1 MRYRLGTRES
11 DLALTQSRW
20 VQSKLEALG
29 VLCDLVPI
37 VSRGDRDQK
46 TALYE
51 AEASAPGWFTKQ
63 LEIALQDGSIDLA
76 VHSLKDLPT
85 LQPPGQTLACI
96 PERRNPADCLL
107 VHPDAWEEGGTL
119 PLRKGARVGTSSLR
133 REALLLC
140 ERGDLDVQP
149 IRGNLPTRLA
159 KLRKREFD
167 AVVFA
172 EAGLERLA
180 ADTKDLRH
188 VSLAPTRF
196 VPAPG
201 QGALGVEVREDAPAV
216 LQAALGHLHNAQA
229 AAETRLERHILR
241 ELEGGCT
248 LPLGVLCTH
257 QGAVLKIMA
266 FLGKKLENQ
275 AGHSWTGF
283 LRFDISGSD
292 EQYLVAETLKYFRKG
307 T

>member
-1 MRYRLGTRES
+1 M
-11 DLALTQSRW
+11 
-20 VQSKLEALG
+20 
-29 VLCDLVPI
+29 LCDLVPI
-37 VSRGDRDQK
+37 VSKGDQDQK

-51 AEASAPGWFTKQ
+51 AEASEPGWFTKQ
-63 LEIALQDGSIDLA
+63 LELALLDGTIDLA

-85 LQPPGQTLACI
+85 LQPEGLRLACI

-107 VHPDAWEEGGTL
+107 IHPEAWEKGEPL
-119 PLRKGARVGTSSLR
+119 PLQKGARVGTSSLR
-133 REALLLC
+133 REALLLS
-140 ERGDLDVQP
+140 ERPDLKVLP
-149 IRGNLPTRLA
+149 IRGNLPTRLT
-159 KLRKREFD
+159 KLRRREFD

-180 ADTKDLRH
+180 PDLHDLRRAA
-188 VSLAPTRF
+188 LEPTHF

-201 QGALGVEVREDAPAV
+201 QGALGVEIRTDAPSE
-216 LQAALGHLHNAQA
+216 LQAALGRLHLEQA
-229 AAETRLERHILR
+229 ARETRLERQILR

-248 LPLGVLCTH
+248 LPLGVLCRQ
-257 QGAVLKIMA
+257 QGAALKVVA

-275 AGHSWTGF
+275 AGRSWTGF
-283 LRFDISGSD
+283 ERFDISGSD